1 MDSQAHRPAR
11 TKDSNRR
18 RNYIINPTF
27 QWRYAI
33 MVALAV
39 FVLTSLMS
47 SALYSVLH
55 QQARL
60 RSMHPESY
68 TAAVSSVVLVAA
80 LAFAAVTSGALGLWC
95 VLFTHRI
102 CGPLYV
108 LDGYLKQLCEG
119 KLPYPRALRKKDEF
133 KDLYATFTKLVDQ
146 MRNEKTR
153 EFQAM
158 NQAIQTAQ
166 RAAGQDLNA
175 CQKALKD
182 MTGQLEPLRRQL
194 ADALGTDTP
203 APPNAISS
211 TAESRETVYAG

>member
-1 MDSQAHRPAR
+1 MDSHANRPAQ
-11 TKDSNRR
+11 TDENNRR

-55 QQARL
+55 QQARM
-60 RSMHPESY
+60 RSMHPETY

-108 LDGYLKQLCEG
+108 LDGYLKQLRQG
-119 KLPYPRALRKKDEF
+119 KLPKPRALRKKDEF
-133 KDLYATFTKLVDQ
+133 KDLYASFTTLVEH
-146 MRNEKTR
+146 MRNEKGRDLET
-153 EFQAM
+153 M
-158 NQAIQTAQ
+158 NKAIHTAHL
-166 RAAGQDLNA
+166 AANEDLET
-175 CQKALKD
+175 CRKALKD
-182 MTGQLEPLRRQL
+182 VTGQLEPLRRQL
-194 ADALGTDTP
+194 AEALGADTP
-203 APPNAISS
+203 AKPNP
-211 TAESRETVYAG
+211 TAPKVEARQTVSVG